1 MSKNKIFHFG
11 NVGINQ
17 NNPTFMLDVNGET
30 RINNNL
36 VIGSGDKIYTKNS
49 QGQLTIMG
57 GATYPGSAIKFAGG
71 QSGATDQGQMIFYA
85 GTSTSLQEK
94 LRIKSNGYVGIN
106 EDEPQARL
114 DVKASGALGSI
125 FRRDYQGA
133 SNTTTSS
140 SKLALTIWGQDHDD
154 SAYGSGTEMYGP
166 MIGFGGRI
174 DNAVPN
180 TGDIR
185 AGISYKYNGHLTFHT
200 RAGSPG
206 IADGSNE
213 RLRIDSNGRL
223 IVGGGSSP
231 SQVGDGQLIVYS
243 SDRLH
248 PSIKCAGTS
257 SNNANGYS
265 LLGDNYQSDESQLNL
280 GVSYSGSGVVL
291 SRSVKVSG
299 SADDTYL
306 SSQDSYATRPSAF
319 KLDDDGSFVFLNTS
333 TNANTAVDSAVNLA
347 ERLRID
353 STGHVLVKGS
363 NHEVRWYRDDGTR
376 YGAITYDGGQFNIK
390 NPYNDH
396 TRITKSDGTELVK
409 FHNNGKVGINST
421 TPQQLL
427 DVRGS
432 INGGTE
438 NNPFQRFH
446 DGGGNQRE
454 AKHYFRITKNTAQGN
469 TTVYDLVTIDV
480 NQNFHQAICKVFYG
494 SRLQA
499 INDATTNV
507 SEIHFGINRFN
518 GGSINFTR
526 HVINQQSNPAS
537 HGDINLIQTVS
548 GTQYRVR
555 ATFSSTCNSSSFM
568 GGYVELIGVGPGSDG
583 QFYSFNFEH
592 GLTK

>member
-396 TRITKSDGTELVK
+396 TRITKSDGTELFKV
-409 FHNNGKVGINST
+409 HNNGNVSIADGNLTFASGHGIDFSATSNSSGTMQNELLEDYEEGTFTPYFSGGLVGSSYSHQKGVYTKIGRYVFGTIQIDLSTASTQQSSVIDIQGLPFQAAAYNTLGGIAGIAQYGYQNGFYNSRQFSGLVIESGT
-421 TPQQLL
+421 SIRLYKRDDGSFLQGT
-427 DVRGS
+427 DV
-432 INGGTE
+432 NGG
-438 NNPFQRFH
+438 
-446 DGGGNQRE
+446 RE
-454 AKHYFRITKNTAQGN
+454 FRM
-469 TTVYDLVTIDV
+469 D
-480 NQNFHQAICKVFYG
+480 
-494 SRLQA
+494 
-499 INDATTNV
+499 
-507 SEIHFGINRFN
+507 
-518 GGSINFTR
+518 
-526 HVINQQSNPAS
+526 
-537 HGDINLIQTVS
+537 
-548 GTQYRVR
+548 
-555 ATFSSTCNSSSFM
+555 FS
-568 GGYVELIGVGPGSDG
+568 Y
-583 QFYSFNFEH
+583 H
-592 GLTK
+592 AA